1 MKTRYTLD
9 CVQEYEFSVLGINSH
24 AKAYKLCWN
33 INKILNL
40 SLEKKEDQIIN
51 NEIGFSRYEYITE
64 EGVEYN
70 ILTNRSKKGY
80 LIPDKK
86 NINYFLILNNKLR
99 DLEKQEIMVKLK
111 NNKEVLF
118 VFEIDIEKSKYTE
131 RFIFND
137 KKN

>member
-1 MKTRYTLD
+1 MKKRYRVD
-9 CVQEYEFSVLGINSH
+9 YEPQHEFSVLAINSH

-33 INKILNL
+33 INKTLDL
-40 SLEKKEDQIIN
+40 SFEKKEDQIIS
-51 NEIGFSRYEYITE
+51 EEMRFSRYEYITE
-64 EGVEYN
+64 EGIEYN

-86 NINYFLILNNKLR
+86 NINYFLILNKNVRDFEKKEMMNKLR
-99 DLEKQEIMVKLK
+99 
-111 NNKEVLF
+111 NNQEVLF
-118 VFEIDIEKSKYTE
+118 VFEIDVEKIKHID